1 MLRISN
7 FRTAITEE
15 QSLQDLVAKRLKIPV
30 AAVHSVKCIRQALD
44 ARRKQNISFVYTL
57 DVETTLSEKK
67 VLTKLRHDKNVVMK
81 EESKPQLIVCGE
93 RKLSHRPIIV
103 GFGPSGMLAAY
114 ALAKAGF
121 RPLVLERGADM
132 DQRTQDVNDFWQTGQ
147 LNVKSNVQFGEGGA
161 GTFSDG
167 KLTTRVN
174 DSSMNE
180 VLELFVAFGAP
191 ENILYAHKPHIG
203 TDRLQQVVKN
213 LRQKVIELG
222 GEVRFHSQVTGFT
235 KNDTGSITSVK
246 VNGKE
251 EIAADVVLFGIGNSA
266 RDTYEYLDKQGVA
279 LEAKPFAIGVRIE
292 HPQQL
297 IDVAQFGDFAGYP
310 KLGAADYALI
320 YHDKETKRTA
330 YSFCMCPGGVVVA
343 GASEAGQVVT
353 NGMSSFARASGTAN
367 SALVV
372 NVEVTDLGPGNLA
385 GIAFQRRYE
394 KLAFELAGS
403 NYFAPVQSVGSFLQR
418 KDANF
423 SVQPTYRPGVKKG
436 DLRKCLPEFVTDTL
450 AKALI
455 EFGRK
460 INGFAD
466 EGAVMTGVE
475 TRTSAPVRIR
485 RDNHF
490 QSENIGGF
498 YPMGEGAGY
507 AGGIMS
513 AALDGLHVANHIIA
527 TYGQSILK

>member
-15 QSLQDLVAKRLKIPV
+15 QTIQELVAKRLKIPV
-30 AAVHSVKCIRQALD
+30 TAIRSVKCIRQALD

-57 DVETTLSEKK
+57 DVETTLPERK
-67 VLTKLRHDKNVVMK
+67 VLTKLRHDKNVVIK
-81 EESKPQLIVCGE
+81 EEDKPQSIVCGE
-93 RKLSHRPIIV
+93 RKLSYRPIIV

-114 ALAKAGF
+114 TLAQAGF
-121 RPLVLERGADM
+121 RPIVLERGADI
-132 DQRTQDVNDFWQTGQ
+132 DQRTKDVNDFWQTGQ
-147 LNVKSNVQFGEGGA
+147 LNIRSNVQFGEGGA

-174 DSSMNE
+174 DSSMSE
-180 VLELFVAFGAP
+180 VLGLFVNFGAP
-191 ENILYAHKPHIG
+191 DNILYAHKPHIG

-235 KNDTGSITSVK
+235 RSDTGSITSLQL
-246 VNGKE
+246 NGKE

-292 HPQQL
+292 HSQQL
-297 IDVAQFGDFAGYP
+297 IDVAQFGAWAGHP
-310 KLGAADYALI
+310 KLGAADYALV
-320 YHDKETKRTA
+320 YHDRETKRTA

-353 NGMSSFARASGTAN
+353 NGMSSFARASGMAN

-372 NVEVTDLGPGNLA
+372 NVELTDFGPGNLA
-385 GIAFQRRYE
+385 GIAFQRHYE

-403 NYFAPVQSVGSFLQR
+403 NYCAPVQSVGSFLHR
-418 KDANF
+418 RDVNF
-423 SVQPTYRPGVKKG
+423 FVQPTYRPGVKKG
-436 DLRKCLPEFVTDTL
+436 DLRQCLPDFVTATL
-450 AKALI
+450 AKALP

-460 INGFAD
+460 IKGFAD
-466 EGAVMTGVE
+466 DGVIMTGVE

-490 QSENIGGF
+490 QSENVGGL

-527 TYGQSILK
+527 TYGQPVLK